1 MPRILVPLHAV
12 LAAIFCLL
20 TAGPALADRP
30 LPHGPL
36 TRLDWE
42 GKTLLD
48 KGPED
53 GDFTAGSERYDI
65 LRTTMRLR
73 LEVPSPGTVVMDG
86 EVTHV
91 FASLDDTLQT
101 VILDL
106 ATGRGLTVSEVL
118 RGAEAL
124 TFSHRDDALFIGL
137 PAALPEGAVDSV
149 TVRYGGTPTAPVTRR
164 GLWIENHRQGDE
176 NWAIATMSQP
186 AFAKY
191 WWPCK
196 DRPDDKIDQLLQVF
210 TVPEPRLAAGQ
221 GLLVDQSAADA
232 GYTRFTWF
240 HQYPIASY
248 LVSAAVSNYVFWE
261 ETCTTTGGTSVPLV
275 NFVYPQDDDDSRIDF
290 GRTCDIM
297 QVCEDRF
304 GVYPFASEKYG
315 HAQFPWGGAMEHQTC
330 TSWGLSVTGFALSE
344 HIVMHELAHQWFGNS
359 LTPRTWADIWL
370 NEGFATYSEALWE
383 EAEEGRDAYFA
394 YMRAARGQFDWV
406 GAGPVYDPVPV
417 FPGRVI
423 YDKASLILHMLRGW
437 LGDDDFFDL
446 VHDWTQDPARSQQTV
461 TTEEFIALAE
471 SYAGEDLDGFFWPFL
486 TTEVVPEL
494 QLDYQLSGGAAVPDT
509 VRITVRQTQPGAVF
523 DLNVPVHL
531 DLGTTR
537 IERTVELRGLEAT
550 TSVVLASADQSV
562 RRVLLDPEGW
572 LFANTSVSAGQQPGL
587 LSVFPNPARDDW
599 VVFEYR
605 LGDIADVGIEV
616 FDVRGRQVFAR
627 DLGLTVPDAGGNR
640 FAWDCQASQGGRAAS
655 GVYWAAITIDGR
667 RTVRKF
673 TVFR

>member
-1 MPRILVPLHAV
+1 MPRIPVSLHAV
-12 LAAIFCLL
+12 LVVAFCLL
-20 TAGPALADRP
+20 TAAVALADRP

-42 GKTLLD
+42 GKTLPD
-48 KGPED
+48 KGPEH
-53 GDFTAGSERYDI
+53 GDFASGSERYDI

-73 LEVPSPGTVVMDG
+73 LEVPSPGTFELDG

-91 FASLDDTLQT
+91 FESEVDTLQL
-101 VILDL
+101 VVLDL

-118 RGAEAL
+118 RGEQPL
-124 TFSHRDDALFIGL
+124 PFLHLDDALLINFPAPL
-137 PAALPEGAVDSV
+137 PTGTVDSV
-149 TVRYGGTPTAPVTRR
+149 TVRYGGTPTAPDDRR
-164 GLWIENHRQGDE
+164 GLWIENHTSGDE
-176 NWAIATMSQP
+176 NWIIATMSQP
-186 AFAKY
+186 AYGKY

-221 GLLVDQSAADA
+221 GLLVDQAAADA
-232 GYTRFTWF
+232 GYTSFTWF

-248 LVSAAVSNYVFWE
+248 LVSVAVSNYEFWE
-261 ETCTTTGGTSVPLV
+261 ETCTTTGGTSIPLV
-275 NFVYPQDDDDSRIDF
+275 NYVFPQDLEESYVDF

-304 GVYPFASEKYG
+304 GTYPYALEKYG
-315 HAQFPWGGAMEHQTC
+315 HAQFEWGGAMEHQTC
-330 TSWGLSVTGFALSE
+330 TSWGLTVSGFGVND

-383 EAEEGRDAYFA
+383 EAEHGRDAYFD
-394 YMRAARGQFDWV
+394 YMREARGFFDWV
-406 GAGPVYDPVPV
+406 GSGPVYDPVPV

-423 YDKASLILHMLRGW
+423 YDKGSLIVHMLRGW

-446 VHDWTQDPARSQQTV
+446 LREWTQDPSRSQQTV

-471 SYAGEDLDGFFWPFL
+471 QYAGEDLDRFFWPFL
-486 TTEVVPEL
+486 TTEAVPEL
-494 QLDYQLSGGAAVPDT
+494 QLDYRLSGGAAVPDT
-509 VRITVRQTQPGAVF
+509 VFVEVRQTQPDELF
-523 DLNVPVHL
+523 HLNVPVHL
-531 DLGTTR
+531 DLGTSR
-537 IERTVELRGLEAT
+537 IEHTVELRGAT
-550 TSVVLASADQSV
+550 AMATIVLGSAEQSV
-562 RRVLLDPEGW
+562 RRVLLDPDGW
-572 LFANTSVSAGQQPGL
+572 LFANSTVSVTQQPGL
-587 LSVFPNPARDDW
+587 KAVFPNPSRDDW

-605 LGDIADVGIEV
+605 LADIADVDIKV
-616 FDVRGRQVFAR
+616 YDVRGRQVFSR

-640 FAWDCQASQGGRAAS
+640 FTWDCRTSQGGRAAS
-655 GVYWAAITIDGR
+655 GVYWAAVTVDGR